1 MRFSHVLDRA
11 DEYQR
16 RVVRLVRRLY
26 GVLRPAY
33 LLVALFGL
41 HWFSTSGSV
50 YNMINQVGP
59 YGLEKDARG
68 NEHIVL
74 IAEGSDSQYSTEGFM
89 AGLLTCAASIFF
101 ILALRTMHSAT
112 GSAGA
117 LYAWTGLGMCC
128 VFAIHTIYSL
138 K

>member
-1 MRFSHVLDRA
+1 MRFSQVLDRA

-68 NEHIVL
+68 NEHIKL
-74 IAEGSDSQYSTEGFM
+74 LANGS
-89 AGLLTCAASIFF
+89 
-101 ILALRTMHSAT
+101 HS
-112 GSAGA
+112 
-117 LYAWTGLGMCC
+117 
-128 VFAIHTIYSL
+128 
-138 K
+138 